1 MRITEPKRPG
11 EDPARAAEQ
20 IYRWLYQLTEQLNM
34 AFEQLERGGVL
45 DLQVQAQPTDTG
57 LLRQDVEE
65 NAQSIKTLA
74 EQLTSLGNTV
84 QDGLGAVPTILYGT
98 ATMPYGTAFQSLT
111 VTFGT
116 AFAQPPAVLVSQV
129 FDDANIV
136 VRRDN
141 VTETSFIASVP
152 GVFSEAGT
160 RDFAW
165 VAIGQT

>member
-11 EDPARAAEQ
+11 EDPAKAAQQ

-45 DLQVQAQPTDTG
+45 DLQVETASASSQ
-57 LLRQDVEE
+57 LLNRDVEE
-65 NAQSIKTLA
+65 
-74 EQLTSLGNTV
+74 LTKNMRELSQKIENLSESLQT
-84 QDGLGAVPTILYGT
+84 GLGAVPTILYGT
-98 ATMPYGTAFQSLT
+98 AAMPYGSTFQS
-111 VTFGT
+111 VSVDFGA

-141 VTETSFIASVP
+141 VTQTSFVASVP
-152 GVFSEAGT
+152 GVFETAGT

-165 VAIGQT
+165 VAIGQK